1 MRISGGP
8 NSYFTIDTERLTSIT
23 MFAFLDTRPLLIL
36 IMIAL
41 ILAVGIYV
49 LLATRKHR

>member
-1 MRISGGP
+1 M
-8 NSYFTIDTERLTSIT
+8 L
-23 MFAFLDTRPLLIL
+23 AFLDTRPLLIL

-49 LLATRKHR
+49 FIATRKYR